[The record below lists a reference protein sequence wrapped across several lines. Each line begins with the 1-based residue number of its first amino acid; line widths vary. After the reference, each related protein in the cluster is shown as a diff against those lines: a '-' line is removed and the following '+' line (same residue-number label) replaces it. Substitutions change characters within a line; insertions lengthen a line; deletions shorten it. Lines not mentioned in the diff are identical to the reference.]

1 MIAEVNATE
10 FREKAGDLLSR
21 VQSLQGNVLICEN
34 GEPIAALIDA
44 EMYRRLMWQRLEE
57 LTAPVR
63 AAFADIPEDIGVAR
77 IEEAVRA
84 VRHP

>member
-1 MIAEVNATE
+1 MIAEVNASE

-21 VQSLQGNVLICEN
+21 VQSLQDSVLIREN
-34 GEPIAALIDA
+34 GEPIAALVDVDL
-44 EMYRRLMWQRLEE
+44 YRRLLWQRVDD
-57 LTAPVR
+57 LTAPIR
-63 AAFADIPEDIGVAR
+63 AAFGDVPEEIGVAQ